1 MVLQPGNKVG
11 AGLGNCYGGPALP
24 EKVEIGEILDF
35 RLWQSAEVTANFKSQ
50 ITNIK
55 QITMTEIQ
63 NSKSVLVI

>member
-1 MVLQPGNKVG
+1 MEFYPGNKIG
-11 AGLGNCYGGPALP
+11 AGLGQCNGGPGLS
-24 EKVEIGEILDF
+24 EKVEIGAVSDC